1 MQPKTRMRRKR
12 NSKKRRFINGHL
24 RLDKMYLFL
33 SAFLL
38 VLIGTNVGYAIYNNK
53 IEESMKIEAK
63 ILDVSIYSKTIGAT
77 NLYEPSY
84 QDKSIS
90 LNLCLSKK
98 TDSITYLVTIK
109 NYEEENIVLEDILLN
124 NTNNEAFTY
133 VIENAHK
140 GEILPSQTA
149 KTIKVK
155 VIYNN
160 ESTTTSN
167 KCVGMSI
174 NVNFSK

>member
-1 MQPKTRMRRKR
+1 M
-12 NSKKRRFINGHL
+12 I
-24 RLDKMYLFL
+24 
-33 SAFLL
+33 
-38 VLIGTNVGYAIYNNK
+38 IIIYT
-53 IEESMKIEAK
+53 ITTTYCTYIQ
-63 ILDVSIYSKTIGAT
+63 SKTSDDFPLPET
-77 NLYEPSY
+77 PVTT
-84 QDKSIS
+84 

-149 KTIKVK
+149 CLRITLQRIPV
-155 VIYNN
+155 VEERYWI
-160 ESTTTSN
+160 EMLT
-167 KCVGMSI
+167 
-174 NVNFSK
+174 